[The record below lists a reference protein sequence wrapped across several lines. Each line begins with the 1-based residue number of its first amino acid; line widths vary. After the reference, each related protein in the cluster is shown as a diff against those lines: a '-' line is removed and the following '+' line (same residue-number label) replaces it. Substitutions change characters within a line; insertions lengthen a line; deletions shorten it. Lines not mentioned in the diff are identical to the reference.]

1 MKEGGRDMNDQDR
14 VLMRHGARE
23 LVPTEAD
30 LVNGGFRTLS
40 LCTAIP
46 SPDGDTSPFES
57 GC

>member
-1 MKEGGRDMNDQDR
+1 MNDQDKVQDR
-14 VLMRHGARE
+14 VLMRRGARE

-46 SPDGDTSPFES
+46 SPDGDSRPFES